1 MNESLPA
8 PLVPADVDL
17 RDYEFMP
24 FYGKRLLESD
34 TWALCNDAE
43 KIVALR
49 LWWASWHQEPPASL
63 PDNDRLLCSA
73 AGKGDV
79 VSAFSKLKANAMRGW
94 IKCSDGRFYHPV
106 VAEIALDVWKTKRK
120 KESDNAA
127 DRERKRRKRATIPA
141 DAPVFS
147 AGNSVGHPA
156 ENALKEKMKEKEKGI
171 GGQSSIPVSVAA
183 RAPDDLE
190 IPAFLR
196 AKALHPKAL
205 GLLVECTDAA
215 PDWLAFKALTEM
227 LESGA
232 TDAEIL
238 DACRAAAAQKSAH
251 PLRSWAYVAAIVETN
266 RTRRQAD
273 EQADQAAAERRSGR
287 IAAAVARVQ
296 GGAAAILGLG
306 PERDADAV
314 LPAVQGG

>member
-1 MNESLPA
+1 MSDKRDPWSKFYWSDWRSDPKLRACGLGARGLWVEMLGLMHEAIPYGHLLINGN
-8 PLVPADVDL
+8 VPTDQQLAVIVGASVAEVRRFKAEL
-17 RDYEFMP
+17 AQAGVPTIEGGVWISRRMVRDAQRRAINQAN
-24 FYGKRLLESD
+24 G
-34 TWALCNDAE
+34 
-43 KIVALR
+43 
-49 LWWASWHQEPPASL
+49 
-63 PDNDRLLCSA
+63 
-73 AGKGDV
+73 AGGGNP
-79 VSAFSKLKANAMRGW
+79 KLK
-94 IKCSDGRFYHPV
+94 K
-106 VAEIALDVWKTKRK
+106 
-120 KESDNAA
+120 SDNRTQSVRIT
-127 DRERKRRKRATIPA
+127 DPDKPSDKSRATRVPEA
-141 DAPVFS
+141 RSQKP
-147 AGNSVGHPA
+147 
-156 ENALKEKMKEKEKGI
+156 E

-183 RAPDDLE
+183 RASDDLE

-205 GLLVECTDAA
+205 GLLVECTDAS
-215 PDWLAFKALTEM
+215 PDWLAFKALTAM

-238 DACRAAAAQKSAH
+238 DACRAAAAQKAAH